1 MEIAFFH
8 LLAGILCLYVGGEL
22 LIRGSV
28 AAAARLGIRPMIA
41 GLTIVAFGTS
51 APELAVTLDA
61 ALEGYNDVAVG
72 SIVGSNICNIALILG
87 LSAIISPFRVDPQI
101 FRVDIPIMIAS
112 TVLLGVLLFDNELT
126 RTEGFILI
134 LGMVAYVTLH
144 LWLALSGKS
153 TAGAEEQ
160 AGPVVPRKRPW
171 PVAMMIIGG
180 LFALAGGGYFVV
192 HGGVELAA
200 GLGVSSAVIALTVVA
215 VGTSLPELATS
226 IVAATRGQGDIALGN
241 VVGTNIFNIFATLGL
256 TAIIH
261 PLVRGAVGW
270 SDLGVMAI
278 VSMIVVPLAW
288 SGRRLGR
295 SKGVFLLLSYAGYW
309 WWKLAA

>member
-1 MEIAFFH
+1 MQIAFLH
-8 LLAGILCLYVGGEL
+8 LLAGMACLYVGGEL
-22 LIRGSV
+22 LVRGSV
-28 AAAARLGIRPMIA
+28 SAAVRLGIRPMVA

-101 FRVDIPIMIAS
+101 FRVDIPIMFAS
-112 TVLLGVLLFDNELT
+112 AALLGALLLDNQLT
-126 RTEGFILI
+126 RTEGFVLM
-134 LGMVAYVTLH
+134 LGIVAYIALH

-153 TAGAEEQ
+153 TPHVAGH
-160 AGPVVPRKRPW
+160 AGPGVRPKRAW
-171 PVAMMIIGG
+171 LVALMIVSG
-180 LFALAGGGYFVV
+180 LFALAGGGYYVV

-215 VGTSLPELATS
+215 VGTSLPELSTS

-241 VVGTNIFNIFATLGL
+241 VVGTNIFNIFAILGL
-256 TAIIH
+256 TATIH
-261 PLVRGAVGW
+261 PLVRGAVEW
-270 SDLGVMAI
+270 LDLGVMAI

-288 SGRRLGR
+288 TGLRLGR